1 MKITKLFSIGI
12 MSALMLTSCLGDSES
27 KMSGEAFAFKGTW
40 GEDLRS
46 SLRLSNGY
54 RITYEG
60 DKLLDGQCA
69 ELSYTV
75 SNPSASV
82 NQAENVTVKKIYYED
97 EQNTVNILQD
107 DETLDNGE
115 IYLTSL
121 GVGAF
126 ARNKFLGDRW
136 LFALSLDQGK
146 EASDAYV
153 HFYYDKN
160 RQEVPTS
167 QLDEYGRPLDYDP
180 VEKNQVVIDV
190 RLYKD
195 NKGGSSAFLAKGTS
209 AHRFVSNLESFRYF
223 VQSSDIIDLEAAES
237 QPGYLDIY
245 GQSQVAIL
253 FRYIQEKEDKD
264 KNKIYVERYLGT
276 TDVTSSATSS
286 VFYSMAFTVSK

>member
-27 KMSGEAFAFKGTW
+27 KMSGEAFAFKGIW
-40 GEDLRS
+40 GEDLRP

-60 DKLLDGQCA
+60 DKVLDGQCA

-75 SNPSASV
+75 VNPSASI
-82 NQAENVTVKKIYYED
+82 NAAENVTIKKIYYED
-97 EQNTVNILQD
+97 EQNTVNILQEG
-107 DETLDNGE
+107 ETIDKGE
-115 IYLTSL
+115 IYLSSF

-136 LFALSLDQGK
+136 LFALSMVPVK

-153 HFYYDKN
+153 YFYYDKD

-167 QLDEYGRPLDYDP
+167 ELDEYGRPKDYDP

-195 NKGGSSAFLAKGTS
+195 NKGGSSAFLAKGSS
-209 AHRFVSNLESFRYF
+209 ADKFVANLESFRNF
-223 VQSSDIIDLEAAES
+223 VQSSDIIDLEEADR
-237 QPGYLDIY
+237 QGYLDQY
-245 GQSQVAIL
+245 DNNQVAIL
-253 FRYIQEKEDKD
+253 FRYFQEKEDKD
-264 KNKIYVERYLGT
+264 KNKIYVERYLGIT
-276 TDVTSSATSS
+276 EVTSSSTSS
-286 VFYSMAFTVSK
+286 IFYSMAFSGLK